1 MFKKFF
7 IAMFSLTLVIW
18 LGHDSVGAMES
29 PSSELEN
36 EILTVES
43 VEESNF
49 IIEEVSSKEVVPFLS
64 FSISSS
70 SLGVNEF
77 IKSNQSYY
85 LPKEGK
91 VNITNVTWSPSN
103 QKIQIGLINVA
114 TGTRYWSSERTDGSQ
129 IGGSIVLPST
139 APSGEYYVAIRSVST
154 NTTTISVYGQFNL

>member
-91 VNITNVTWSPSN
+91 VNIT
-103 QKIQIGLINVA
+103 
-114 TGTRYWSSERTDGSQ
+114 
-129 IGGSIVLPST
+129 
-139 APSGEYYVAIRSVST
+139 
-154 NTTTISVYGQFNL
+154 